1 MKKVL
6 GILGL
11 SCACILLGLSIKW
24 SIAENISL
32 ISAMVNTD
40 ICRYML

>member
-11 SCACILLGLSIKW
+11 SCVCILLGLSIKW
-24 SIAENISL
+24 SIAEDVSL
-32 ISAMVNTD
+32 VSAASNMI
-40 ICRYML
+40 ICRIML

>member
-11 SCACILLGLSIKW
+11 SSVCILLGLSIKW
-24 SIAENISL
+24 SVAENISL
-32 ISAMVNTD
+32 VSAASNIK
-40 ICRYML
+40 ICLCML

>member
-11 SCACILLGLSIKW
+11 CCICILLGLSIKW

-32 ISAMVNTD
+32 VSAASNVS